1 MKKLLALVLTLCLVF
16 ALAPSAFAESLIFG
30 TAATSGTYYQVGAAI
45 GTAVQNAGVSV
56 NVIPTAGSNENV
68 AMAQTMDID
77 VGMAN
82 SDALYGAYH
91 GELTYKDAGAQ
102 AIEEVAALYYSQM
115 HIYTK
120 DGSGI
125 ESVADMKGK
134 KVCVGSQGTSWL
146 YMVWDVLGAYGIT
159 EKDITP
165 YYMNYAESSEALAN
179 GDIDAAFQVGGYP
192 LAGIQQSASTT
203 AFKFIGLPQDII
215 DSMLEKYSYA
225 IPATIP
231 AGTYEKQANTEDV
244 NTLAYM
250 TCLFCGADADEDM
263 IYDFVKAMVETLPD
277 YQDTNVATR
286 QISLETIATPF
297 IPLNAGAERAYK
309 DAGVIK

>member
-16 ALAPSAFAESLIFG
+16 ALAPNAFAESLIFG

-77 VGMAN
+77 IGMAN

-91 GELTYKDAGAQ
+91 GELTYKDAGPQ

-179 GDIDAAFQVGGYP
+179 GDIDAAERFHHCLQVHRP
-192 LAGIQQSASTT
+192 ASGHHRFH
-203 AFKFIGLPQDII
+203 AREVLLCHSRHHPCRH
-215 DSMLEKYSYA
+215 L
-225 IPATIP
+225 
-231 AGTYEKQANTEDV
+231 
-244 NTLAYM
+244 
-250 TCLFCGADADEDM
+250 
-263 IYDFVKAMVETLPD
+263 
-277 YQDTNVATR
+277 
-286 QISLETIATPF
+286 
-297 IPLNAGAERAYK
+297 
-309 DAGVIK
+309 

>member
-1 MKKLLALVLTLCLVF
+1 MKKVFALILTLCLV
-16 ALAPSAFAESLIFG
+16 AGTCSAFADSLIFG

-68 AMAQTMDID
+68 ALAQSMDID
-77 VGMAN
+77 IGMAN
-82 SDALYGAYH
+82 SDALYGAYN
-91 GELTYKDAGAQ
+91 GELTYAEAGPQ
-102 AIEEVAALYYSQM
+102 AIQEVAALYYSQM

-125 ESVADMKGK
+125 NSVADMKGK
-134 KVCVGSQGTSWL
+134 KICVGSQGTSWL
-146 YMVWDVLGAYGIT
+146 YMVWDVLNAYGIT

-165 YYMNYAESSEALAN
+165 SYMNYAEASEALAN

-203 AFKFIGLPQDII
+203 SFRFLGLPQEIM

-231 AGTYEKQANTEDV
+231 ANTYEKQANEEDV
-244 NTLAYM
+244 TTLAYM
-250 TCLFCGADADEDM
+250 TCLFCGVDADEDM
-263 IYDFVKAMVETLPD
+263 IYDFVKAMIETLPE

-286 QISLETIATPF
+286 QISLDTIATEF
-297 IPLNAGAERAYK
+297 IPMNPGAARAYEE
-309 DAGVIK
+309 AGIAK

>member
-1 MKKLLALVLTLCLVF
+1 MKRVFALILTLCL
-16 ALAPSAFAESLIFG
+16 AMGACTAFADSLIFG

-56 NVIPTAGSNENV
+56 NMIPTAGSNENV
-68 AMAQTMDID
+68 ALAQSLDID
-77 VGMAN
+77 IGMAN
-82 SDALYGAYH
+82 SDALYGAFH
-91 GELTYKDAGAQ
+91 GELTYSDAGAQ
-102 AIEEVAALYYSQM
+102 AIQEVAALYYSQM

-125 ESVADMKGK
+125 QSVSDMKGK
-134 KVCVGSQGTSWL
+134 KICVGSQGTSWL
-146 YMVWDVLGAYGIT
+146 YMVWDVLAAYGIT

-165 YYMNYAESSEALAN
+165 FYMNYAESSEALAN
-179 GDIDAAFQVGGYP
+179 VDIDAAFQVGGYP

-203 AFKFIGLPQDII
+203 SFRFLGLDQAII
-215 DSMLEKYSYA
+215 DDMLSKYSYA
-225 IPATIP
+225 VPAVIP

-244 NTLAYM
+244 PTLAYM

-263 IYDFVKAMVETLPD
+263 IYDFVKAMIETMPD

-286 QISLETIATPF
+286 QISRDTIATEF
-297 IPLNAGAERAYK
+297 IPMNPGAARAYEE
-309 DAGVIK
+309 AGISK

>member
-1 MKKLLALVLTLCLVF
+1 MKKVFALILTLCL
-16 ALAPSAFAESLIFG
+16 AMGACTAFADSLIFG

-68 AMAQTMDID
+68 ALAQSMDID
-77 VGMAN
+77 IGMAN
-82 SDALYGAYH
+82 SDALYGAFH
-91 GELTYKDAGAQ
+91 GELTYAEAGPQ
-102 AIEEVAALYYSQM
+102 AIQEVAALYYSQM

-134 KVCVGSQGTSWL
+134 KICVGSQGTSWL
-146 YMVWDVLGAYGIT
+146 YMVWDVLNAYGIT
-159 EKDITP
+159 EADITP
-165 YYMNYAESSEALAN
+165 SYMNYAEASEALAN

-203 AFKFIGLPQDII
+203 SFKFIGLPQDII
-215 DSMLEKYSYA
+215 DGMLEKYSYA

-263 IYDFVKAMVETLPD
+263 IYDFVKAMIETLPD
-277 YQDTNVATR
+277 YQETNVATR
-286 QISLETIATPF
+286 QISLDTLATAF
-297 IPLNAGAERAYK
+297 IPMNPGAARAYEE
-309 DAGVIK
+309 AGIAK